1 MAEGASRLHITE
13 HQADDVTVLVL
24 AGEML
29 VDDGDVAF
37 GRRIAE
43 LIKAGRVKLVV
54 DLAGVQ
60 QIDSSGV
67 GMMVAK
73 TKALRAGL
81 GDMKLVRPTPRTER
95 VLSMMKL
102 TAMFETFGDEAAAVA
117 SYGAGPLN

>member
-1 MAEGASRLHITE
+1 MAEGASRLQITE

-37 GRRIAE
+37 GRRIGE

-54 DLAGVQ
+54 DLANVQ

-73 TKALRAGL
+73 TKALRASH
-81 GDMKLVRPTPRTER
+81 GDMKLVRPTPRTQR

-102 TAMFETFGDEAAAVA
+102 SSMFETFDDEAGAIA
-117 SYGAGPLN
+117 SYGAGH

>member
-43 LIKAGRVKLVV
+43 LIKTGRVKLVV
-54 DLAGVQ
+54 DLADVQ

-67 GMMVAK
+67 GMMVAR
-73 TKALRAGL
+73 TKALRL
-81 GDMKLVRPTPRTER
+81 SHGDMKLVRPTARTQR
-95 VLSMMKL
+95 VLAMMKL
-102 TAMFETFGDEAAAVA
+102 TSMFETFDDEAGAIA
-117 SYGAGPLN
+117 SYGAAG